1 MIRGEIWT
9 VAGAGGYAR
18 KPRPA
23 LIVQADWLTAEIES
37 VLTCGITTLA
47 TENMQS
53 RPALLPTADN
63 GLRDPSQVM
72 VDKITA
78 VPRDKLGSRIGE
90 LSDEDMTRVE
100 QAMLVVLGF
109 AG

>member
-9 VAGAGGYAR
+9 VSGAGGYAS

-23 LIVQADWLTAEIES
+23 LIVQANWLTAEIES

-47 TENMQS
+47 KDNMRS
-53 RPALLPTADN
+53 RPALLPTVDN
-63 GLRDPSQVM
+63 GLREPSQVM

-78 VPRDKLGSRIGE
+78 FPRDKLGSRTGE

>member
-1 MIRGEIWT
+1 MIRSEIWT
-9 VAGAGGYAR
+9 VSGAGGYAS

-47 TENMQS
+47 KDNMQS
-53 RPALLPTADN
+53 RPALLPSVDN
-63 GLRDPSQVM
+63 GLREPSQVM

-78 VPRDKLGSRIGE
+78 VPRDKLGQRIGVV
-90 LSDEDMTRVE
+90 SDVDMGRVE
-100 QAMLVVLGF
+100 QAMLIVLGF

>member
-9 VAGAGGYAR
+9 VSGGPTYAR

-23 LIVQADWLTAEIES
+23 LIVQADWLTAEVES

-47 TENMQS
+47 KDNMLS
-53 RPALLPTADN
+53 RPSLVPTSNN

-72 VDKITA
+72 IDKMIA
-78 VPRDKLGSRIGE
+78 VPRDKFGERIGA
-90 LSDEDMTRVE
+90 LPDDDMARVE
-100 QAMLVVLGF
+100 QAMLLVLGF